1 MLDNGV
7 LSDAINAAERGLLYG
22 DGVFPTLRI
31 VAGRS
36 RHRPRHCHKL
46 RQDCAVL
53 NLPRPDAAVLSEE
66 LQRLIGQQSEGVAKI
81 IITRAQGSAG
91 YAPPASAVP
100 TRILN
105 LAPAP
110 EYPAFPHA
118 GHSAAP
124 LLAASG
130 APAATGRHQ
139 ASEPTGIRAGCGIE
153 RCA

>member
-1 MLDNGV
+1 M
-7 LSDAINAAERGLLYG
+7 SDAINAADGGLLDG
-22 DGVFPTLRI
+22 DGVFRTLPI
-31 VAGRS
+31 VDGRS
-36 RHRPRHCHKL
+36 RRWPRQCRKL
-46 RQDCAVL
+46 QQDCAVL

-81 IITRAQGSAG
+81 VITRAQGSRG
-91 YAPPASAVP
+91 YAPPAGTVP
-100 TRILN
+100 TRFLN

-110 EYPAFPHA
+110 EYPAFLHA

-139 ASEPTGIRAGCGIE
+139 AAEPTGIRAGCGME